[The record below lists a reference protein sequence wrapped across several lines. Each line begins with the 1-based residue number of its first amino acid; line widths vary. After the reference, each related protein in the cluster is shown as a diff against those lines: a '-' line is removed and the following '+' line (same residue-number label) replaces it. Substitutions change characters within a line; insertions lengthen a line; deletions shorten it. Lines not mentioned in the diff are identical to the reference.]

1 MRDMSVGFIGLGAM
15 GARMAKNIHEK
26 GFKLNVY
33 NRTPSRAEPFKALG
47 AGVYGS
53 PSALAENSEVIIIM
67 VTGPEALHEVI
78 EAENGAAAGVR
89 EGAVVVN
96 MSTVSYGATMRAS
109 AEISCRR
116 AAFVDA
122 PVSGSIKPAE
132 EGKLVILASG
142 EKTVVDKVE
151 PVLAA
156 MGAQIIYLG
165 GVGKGTNMKLAV
177 NALLTGMVQVL
188 AESLTLGRRL
198 GLRLADMLRV
208 IESGGMSSPLY
219 KAKGGAILNGDFA
232 KRFPVSLAFKDLS
245 LALDAAGDAC
255 VPLPATAAARE
266 MYSAAMAHGLGD
278 EDFAAVMKI
287 MERLAGTKTTG

>member
-1 MRDMSVGFIGLGAM
+1 MPDMRVGFIGLGAM

-33 NRTPSRAEPFKALG
+33 NRTPSRAEPFKNLG

-53 PSALAENSEVIIIM
+53 PSALAENSEIIIIM
-67 VTGPEALHEVI
+67 VTGPDALHEVV
-78 EAENGAAAGVR
+78 EAENGVAAGVG

-109 AEISCRR
+109 AEISCRK

-132 EGKLVILASG
+132 EGRLVILASG
-142 EKTVVDKVE
+142 EKAMVDRVE
-151 PVLAA
+151 PVLNA
-156 MGAQIIYLG
+156 MGEQIVYLG

-177 NALLTGMVQVL
+177 NILLAGMVQAL

-219 KAKGGAILNGDFA
+219 KAKGDAILNGDFS
-232 KRFPVSLAFKDLS
+232 KKFPVSLAFKDLS

-255 VPLPATAAARE
+255 VPLPVTAAARE
-266 MYSAAMAHGLGD
+266 MYNAAMARGLGD
-278 EDFAAVMKI
+278 EDFAAVVKV
-287 MERLAGTKTTG
+287 MESLAGAKNTG